1 MTLILLLRTP
11 WPLIRI
17 RSNILPPLIPFDN
30 NDEFLDLEDNL
41 LDDSHDIIIT
51 TTANVCTGFTTVPP
65 SFEEN
70 TAFHD
75 LIVDPSQYLS
85 FNA

>member
-1 MTLILLLRTP
+1 MAPLQNQEQHPTP
-11 WPLIRI
+11 AHPYL
-17 RSNILPPLIPFDN
+17 PFDN
-30 NDEFLDLEDNL
+30 NDEFFDSEDNL
-41 LDDSHDIIIT
+41 QDDSHDIIIT
-51 TTANVCTGFTTVPP
+51 PTANVCTGFTTVPP

-75 LIVDPSQYLS
+75 LIVNPLQYLS